1 MNGRTWA
8 IDGLNLMIYLTL
20 TMAEARGF
28 SIVADSLPTPCRAAG
43 LMPAHERSGRLR
55 ARGSRV
61 PRAAFPQESL
71 TFAGD
76 VRGHVEA
83 AVVVRPAGTRRPW
96 PVLPL
101 MLLLFTKK

>member
-1 MNGRTWA
+1 
-8 IDGLNLMIYLTL
+8 
-20 TMAEARGF
+20 
-28 SIVADSLPTPCRAAG
+28 
-43 LMPAHERSGRLR
+43 
-55 ARGSRV
+55 V

>member
-1 MNGRTWA
+1 M
-8 IDGLNLMIYLTL
+8 
-20 TMAEARGF
+20 
-28 SIVADSLPTPCRAAG
+28 
-43 LMPAHERSGRLR
+43 
-55 ARGSRV
+55 

-83 AVVVRPAGTRRPW
+83 AVVVRPAGMRRPW

-101 MLLLFTKK
+101 MLLFTKK

>member
-1 MNGRTWA
+1 MSQTAFR
-8 IDGLNLMIYLTL
+8 LL
-20 TMAEARGF
+20 AERP
-28 SIVADSLPTPCRAAG
+28 VLC
-43 LMPAHERSGRLR
+43 LLHERSGRLR